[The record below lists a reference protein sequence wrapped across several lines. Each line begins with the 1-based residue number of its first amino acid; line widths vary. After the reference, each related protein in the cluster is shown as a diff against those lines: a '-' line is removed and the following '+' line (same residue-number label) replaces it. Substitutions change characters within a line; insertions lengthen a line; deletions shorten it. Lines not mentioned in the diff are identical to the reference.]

1 LWIAAPESIRL
12 RRDRIFPN
20 GDFRLGENIRNV
32 VILGANGTMGA
43 GAGCVFAGA
52 GFAVT
57 MLARERDKAQAGVR
71 AAQNAARAEAVAEHM
86 IAGTYDSDLERAVSS
101 ADLVFESLA
110 EDLDLKR
117 RFFEMVDR
125 FRPEHSIVATGS
137 SGLSIAEMARGRSDS
152 FRSHFLGIHLFNPP
166 HVIVGTEVIPGP
178 DTIPGVVKSTVAI
191 LTRRLGRKVI
201 ITRDRPAFVGN
212 RVGFKVLNEVAQLA
226 AEHGVAYID
235 YLIGPHTGRAMAPLA
250 TIDLVG
256 WDVHKAIVDNVYEN
270 CRDEA
275 RQCFKLPAFME
286 KGIAAGTLGDKTPER
301 GGFYKKRGKEVFALD
316 PATGSHAPLRKPEP
330 IEFVEKMKS
339 FNRVGRY
346 RDAMAAMREARG
358 RDADLCRRVV
368 LGYVSYGLNRVGE
381 VAEAPRDVDT
391 IMSYGF
397 NWAPPT
403 AIVDLI
409 GPAETVRMLTELRLA
424 VPACLEQA
432 ARNGARMFQ
441 GGILDYGR
449 TLVG

>member
-1 LWIAAPESIRL
+1 
-12 RRDRIFPN
+12 
-20 GDFRLGENIRNV
+20 
-32 VILGANGTMGA
+32 
-43 GAGCVFAGA
+43 
-52 GFAVT
+52 
-57 MLARERDKAQAGVR
+57 
-71 AAQNAARAEAVAEHM
+71 
-86 IAGTYDSDLERAVSS
+86 
-101 ADLVFESLA
+101 
-110 EDLDLKR
+110 
-117 RFFEMVDR
+117 
-125 FRPEHSIVATGS
+125 
-137 SGLSIAEMARGRSDS
+137 
-152 FRSHFLGIHLFNPP
+152 IHLFNPP

-275 RQCFKLPAFME
+275 RECFKLPAFME
-286 KGIAAGTLGDKTPER
+286 KGIAAGDLGDKTPER
-301 GGFYKKRGKEVFALD
+301 GGFYKKQGKEIFALD

-409 GPAETVRMLTELRLA
+409 GPAETIRMLTELRLA